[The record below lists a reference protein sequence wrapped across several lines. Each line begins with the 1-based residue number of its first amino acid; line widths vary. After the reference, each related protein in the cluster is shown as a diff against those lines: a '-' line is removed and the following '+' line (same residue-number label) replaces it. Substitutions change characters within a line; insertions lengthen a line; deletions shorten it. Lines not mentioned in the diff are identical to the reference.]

1 MQKDRFLKA
10 KIAEHP
16 DRCEPCSLALSKTI
30 LLKLTYVLASDV
42 SVELIASFNKMKALS
57 KEVGLVVQ
65 AMVKSPMLEVSAIVD
80 AMRTISENFL
90 HIYRKFVSV
99 ASSLMTRSG

>member
-1 MQKDRFLKA
+1 MPNIRTDV
-10 KIAEHP
+10 
-16 DRCEPCSLALSKTI
+16 SLAVWRSKTI

-65 AMVKSPMLEVSAIVD
+65 AMLRSPMLEVSAIVD
-80 AMRTISENFL
+80 TTRVIVKTIL
-90 HIYRKFVSV
+90 LKVC
-99 ASSLMTRSG
+99 LCG